1 MDFLHVSGY
10 ILALLVGISLG
21 LVGSG
26 GSILTVP
33 ILVYV
38 LGFDAVTA
46 TGYSLF
52 VVGSTAFVGGV
63 RNAIL
68 KNVDFTIVILFGLP
82 SLLTAYLVRAFVI
95 PVLPHIIVTIAG
107 HTITKALLLMLLFAV
122 IMLIAALKMIRAVP
136 ANTGNATF
144 SKGKLIIS
152 GIGTGL
158 LAGAVG
164 AGGGFLIIPALIFLA
179 GMPMKKAVGTSLFI
193 IAIQSL
199 AGFAG
204 DAFGRTVDWQ
214 FLLPFT
220 AVAIAGIFIGIAAS
234 KKIEGA
240 KLKTGFGYF
249 VLIMGVYI
257 IIKELL
263 YNVHHKV

>member
-33 ILVYV
+33 ILVYI

-52 VVGSTAFVGGV
+52 VVGGTALVGGI
-63 RNAIL
+63 RNAFH
-68 KNVDFTIVILFGLP
+68 KNVDFTIVMLFGLP
-82 SLLTAYLVRAFVI
+82 SLITAYLIRAFAIPALPDVI
-95 PVLPHIIVTIAG
+95 ATIAG
-107 HTITKALLLMLLFAV
+107 FTITKALLLMLVFAV
-122 IMLIAALKMIRAVP
+122 IMLAAALKMIRSVP
-136 ANTGNATF
+136 AYTDNAIF
-144 SKGKLIIS
+144 SRSKLIIS
-152 GIGTGL
+152 GISTGL

-164 AGGGFLIIPALIFLA
+164 AGGGFLIIPALVFLA

-204 DAFGRTVDWQ
+204 EAIGKSIDWQ
-214 FLLPFT
+214 FLIPFT
-220 AVAIAGIFIGIAAS
+220 AVAIAGIFIGITAS

-249 VLIMGVYI
+249 VLLMGVYI
-257 IIKELL
+257 IIKELFI
-263 YNVHHKV
+263 H

>member
-1 MDFLHVSGY
+1 MDLLHITGY

-38 LGFDAVTA
+38 LGFDVVTA

-52 VVGSTAFVGGV
+52 VVGGTALVGGI
-63 RNAIL
+63 RNAFHN
-68 KNVDFTIVILFGLP
+68 NVNFSIVLLFGLP
-82 SLLTAYLVRAFVI
+82 SLLTAYVVRAFAIPALPGVI
-95 PVLPHIIVTIAG
+95 ISTGSFVL
-107 HTITKALLLMLLFAV
+107 TKALLLMILFAA
-122 IMLIAALKMIRAVP
+122 IMLFAALKMIRSAPAV
-136 ANTGNATF
+136 NTGKDL
-144 SKGKLIIS
+144 SKVKLIIS
-152 GIGTGL
+152 GVATGL

-164 AGGGFLIIPALIFLA
+164 AGGGFLIIPALVFLA
-179 GMPMKKAVGTSLFI
+179 GLPMKKAVGTSLFI

-204 DAFGRTVDWQ
+204 DASGQNIDWA

-220 AVAIAGIFIGIAAS
+220 AVAIAGIFVGIIAA
-234 KKIEGA
+234 KKIEGE

-249 VLIMGVYI
+249 VLLMGLYI
-257 IIKELL
+257 IIKELFI
-263 YNVHHKV
+263 H